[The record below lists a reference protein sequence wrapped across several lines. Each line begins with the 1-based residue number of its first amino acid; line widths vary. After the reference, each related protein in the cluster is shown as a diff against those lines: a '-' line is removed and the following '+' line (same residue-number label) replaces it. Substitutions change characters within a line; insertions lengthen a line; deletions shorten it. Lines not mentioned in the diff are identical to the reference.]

1 MNKTFTIASLITA
14 LGFASAVSA
23 QADIKVGYVD
33 MAKVFSSYYKT
44 KEAENRVNEARAT
57 AKKELDD
64 RVENYTKNGNEL
76 NKLKEE
82 ISKPELS
89 KDAKEKKAKEYDE
102 KIAARIEMERDINEF
117 KRSRE
122 QALQEQAVRMRDGI
136 VKEINAVIQDKVKVS
151 QFDLVLD
158 KSGNSINGVPVV
170 LYSRDTSDFS
180 DEVISVL
187 NKNKPKDGASE
198 AAAPA
203 APAKKK

>member
-1 MNKTFTIASLITA
+1 MNKTFTLATLITA
-14 LGFASAVSA
+14 LGFGSVVSA

-33 MAKVFSSYYKT
+33 MAQVFSKYYKT

-57 AKKELDD
+57 AKKELDE
-64 RVENYTKNGNEL
+64 RVENYTKNGTEI
-76 NKLKEE
+76 NKLNEE
-82 ISKPELS
+82 LGKPELS
-89 KDAKEKKAKEYDE
+89 KDAKEKKAKERDE

-136 VKEINAVIQDKVKVS
+136 VKEINAVIQEKVKAS

-170 LYSRDTSDFS
+170 LYSRETSDFS
-180 DEVISVL
+180 EEIISVL
-187 NKNKPKDGASE
+187 NKNKPKETSE

-203 APAKKK
+203 ASKKK